1 MVGLSCVSWS
11 AVPQSCCRG
20 LVADCRVPPR
30 VTICRPPLLLCK
42 RRRMETFQN
51 PTLSLLIDTSSR
63 SGHSFAFWYVGL
75 MSHLGGL
82 RLRPVRPPFF
92 FFACLGFLG
101 HAGYCVKLTVCLYP
115 PACPASQAVDIDTEA
130 VIGAIVCKLDTRP
143 RPLRPARLPSPTY
156 VSRRPIVFPIVPGG
170 PPSPAPLPPPPE
182 TAPYLRGY
190 IAMLAV
196 ATSHRRSGTGTA
208 LAARAMEAMVDAG
221 AAEAVLEA
229 EACNERALGLYENLG
244 FMRTKRLE
252 GYYLNGSDAFRL
264 VARLPMRSSG
274 SLAPL

>member
-1 MVGLSCVSWS
+1 MANATPATRGGPSRASTAPPPGPVTCTAEAPAPS
-11 AVPQSCCRG
+11 AAASR
-20 LVADCRVPPR
+20 RVPAKIRLVQYQDERQLPF
-30 VTICRPPLLLCK
+30 IQK
-42 RRRMETFQN
+42 
-51 PTLSLLIDTSSR
+51 LIDGDLSEPYSIFTYR
-63 SGHSFAFWYVGL
+63 Y
-75 MSHLGGL
+75 
-82 RLRPVRPPFF
+82 
-92 FFACLGFLG
+92 FLTQWPQL
-101 HAGYCVKLTVCLYP
+101 CFL
-115 PACPASQAVDIDTEA
+115 AVDIDTEA

-170 PPSPAPLPPPPE
+170 PPSPPPLPPPPE